1 MLAKFKKHLKSKL
14 SFLRGKKLLLTISG
28 GIDSMVMAELFRQ
41 SDFQFEIAHCNF
53 KLREDESDADQQFVI
68 EYAKKNN
75 LVIHSTSFDT
85 KKFASD
91 NRLSTQVAAR
101 RLRYLWFTELL
112 AKYNLDYI
120 LTAHHADDN
129 LETFLIN
136 FSRGTGIEGL
146 TGIPVVRGNIVRP
159 LLIFSRKEIATFAR
173 KQKIKWREDSSNAEE
188 NYLRN
193 KIRHKIV
200 PSLKT
205 LNPDFLGSFAE
216 TVAHLQQS
224 ETLVADAAALVYKEV
239 AIDRDDKVLFRIPE
253 LKRLPNFQAYLYR
266 WLSPYGFHAWEDI
279 YSLIDAQNG
288 KKVLAPGFV
297 LLKDHEVLML
307 SRPPQPVDRKIY
319 SINRKTDPDR
329 LPIALKVCDAPN
341 IGEVANDCIF
351 VDGKN
356 LQFPLK
362 LRTWQEQDYFYPF
375 GMNGKK
381 KSVPKF
387 LRDEKMSVLEK
398 QNTWLLLSNDEV
410 VWVVGRRMDD
420 RFRVTADTE
429 KIINI
434 KLA

>member
-1 MLAKFKKHLKSKL
+1 MLDAFKKHLRSKL
-14 SFLRGKKLLLTISG
+14 PFLQRKKLLLAVSG
-28 GIDSMVMAELFRQ
+28 GVDSMVMAELFRQ
-41 SDFQFEIAHCNF
+41 LGFEFEIAHCNF
-53 KLREDESDADQQFVI
+53 KLRGDESDGDQKFI
-68 EYAKKNN
+68 TDYAEKNN
-75 LVIHSTSFDT
+75 FVVHSTSFDT

-91 NRLSTQVAAR
+91 NRLSIQVAAR

-112 AKYNLDYI
+112 AQNKLDYI

-146 TGIPVVRGNIVRP
+146 TGIPMVRGNIVRP
-159 LLIFSRKEIATFAR
+159 LLVFSRKEIATYAR
-173 KQKIKWREDSSNAEE
+173 KQKIKWREDSSNSEE

-193 KIRHKIV
+193 KIRHKVV

-205 LNPDFLGSFAE
+205 LNVDFLRCFGE
-216 TVAHLQQS
+216 TVSHLQQS
-224 ETLVADAAALVYKEV
+224 ETMVADAAALVYKQV
-239 AIDRDDKVLFRIPE
+239 AIDNDDKVFFKIPE

-266 WLSPYGFHAWEDI
+266 WLSPYGFHAWDDI
-279 YSLIDAQNG
+279 HSLIDAENG
-288 KKVLAPGFV
+288 KKVLAPGFI
-297 LLKDHEVLML
+297 LLKDHEVLIL
-307 SRPPQPVDRKIY
+307 SRPPQPVDKKEY

-329 LPIALKVCDAPN
+329 LPVALKVCDAPD

-351 VDGKN
+351 VDAKK

-362 LRTWQEQDYFYPF
+362 LRTWHEQDYFYPF
-375 GMNGKK
+375 GMKGKK
-381 KSVPKF
+381 KTVSKF
-387 LRDEKMSVLEK
+387 LRDEKVPVIEK
-398 QNTWLLLSNDEV
+398 QNTWLLLSDDEV

-420 RFRVTADTE
+420 RFRVSADTE